1 MPPLLVVEV
10 ERRYYDIG
18 ASQTGLEGQQ
28 LYDSR
33 VDAKINVK

>member
-18 ASQTGLEGQQ
+18 ATQKKLGGQQ
-28 LYDSR
+28 SYDAK
-33 VDAKINVK
+33 VEAKINVK